1 MSKRKSDETPESRRI
16 HADGELVVFA
26 GGGLLVANKPAGL
39 PSTGRTMDDPDCL
52 QSLLMTRLERRKLWA
67 VHQLDAGTTGLNLFS
82 IRKPLVSRFA
92 EALAD
97 GSKIYAAICH
107 GRLEGP
113 ARDIDLPLGR
123 VVRADGRSFAAVTED
138 GKESLTT
145 VTPILATD
153 EASLVIARIHT
164 GRTHQVRLHLAAI
177 GHALFG
183 ERLHRDPPCERFER
197 HALHAWRI
205 TMAARHGQ
213 DEAFEAPFPDD
224 FRALA
229 KNLGLTK
236 GIDTLVHSSI
246 DAKIYGRA

>member
-1 MSKRKSDETPESRRI
+1 MSRKKEELPEARRI
-16 HADGELVVFA
+16 RADGKLVMFA

-39 PSTGRTMDDPDCL
+39 PSTGRTLDDPDCL
-52 QSLLMTRLERRKLWA
+52 QSLLIETLGRRKLWA

-82 IRKPLVSRFA
+82 IRKPLVSRFS
-92 EALAD
+92 EALAE
-97 GSKIYAAICH
+97 GSKIYVAICH

-153 EASLVIARIHT
+153 EASLVMAQIHT

-177 GHALFG
+177 GHPLFG
-183 ERLHRDPPCERFER
+183 ERLHKDPPCERFAR

-205 TMAARHGQ
+205 RMAARHGH
-213 DEAFEAPFPDD
+213 DENFEAPFPDD

-229 KNLGLTK
+229 KSLGLTP
-236 GIDTLVHSSI
+236 GIDTLTRLPLDVKAH
-246 DAKIYGRA
+246 GRQ